1 LIPFLITAAALAFG
15 LPPFVDFIHRQGW
28 LSALP
33 SFLYV
38 TTWLIALTT
47 AILFIYLYR
56 SEKRRFF
63 VQFYLL
69 SMVVKLVAYLAY
81 NLIVILQDRSGAFAN
96 VLYFLLVYFMFTAI
110 EIGFLYRKI
119 SPRSRP

>member
-1 LIPFLITAAALAFG
+1 LIPFLIVAATLVIG
-15 LPPFVDFIHRQGW
+15 LPPLVDFIHRHGW
-28 LSALP
+28 ISALP

-38 TTWLIALTT
+38 TTWLVALTT
-47 AILFIYLYR
+47 VILFIYLYR

-63 VQFYLL
+63 VQLYLL

-81 NLIVILQDRSGAFAN
+81 NLIIILHNRSGAFAN
-96 VLYFLLVYFMFTAI
+96 VVYFLLVYFLFTAI

-119 SPRSRP
+119 SPSSRP